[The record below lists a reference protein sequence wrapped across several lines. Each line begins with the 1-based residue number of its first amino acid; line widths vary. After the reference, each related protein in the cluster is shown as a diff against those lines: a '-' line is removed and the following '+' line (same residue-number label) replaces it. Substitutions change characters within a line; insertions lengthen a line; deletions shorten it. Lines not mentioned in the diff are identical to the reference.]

1 MATAT
6 NSDGNEIQ
14 LTLSVAISD
23 AITSWTDVACSYE
36 TETEKTL
43 EILGQ
48 YFLTRNQFIASD
60 AEIKY
65 YIEKGLSAKDRLTLE
80 QSAEFL
86 NERNKSPEK
95 KQLMETRNNVKR
107 KIVKI
112 FNRLLLELFPS
123 FLPPSTHQ
131 TPPKMKPLKTPAK
144 DESDADTIPYPANE
158 DNDDDEITT
167 ETEEEPFDEE
177 LLSNLNL
184 TEIAPKFTRSRYG
197 NATAS
202 VPQDLFETPLNA
214 LMLLEGALKTMKGKV
229 IFEPCCGNGRIV
241 KFLLER
247 GFTVIGRDL
256 YSTEVKH
263 DYLIEDDPVYD
274 VLLTNPPFALK
285 HQFFEKAMNSGKPF
299 IMLLPL
305 QFLTPKCSFENIKRC
320 KIDIM
325 IMNPSPVFLN
335 GDVERQVG
343 DCGWMFVNMGNST
356 GGHFTV
362 ERLPD
367 L

>member
-1 MATAT
+1 MSTAT
-6 NSDGNEIQ
+6 NSDGTEIQ
-14 LTLSVAISD
+14 LTLSLAISD
-23 AITSWTDVACSYE
+23 AITEWTDVACSYE

-65 YIEKGLSAKDRLTLE
+65 YIEKGLKEKDRDILK

-95 KQLMETRNNVKR
+95 KQLMESRNLVKR

-112 FNRLLLELFPS
+112 FNRLLQELFPS
-123 FLPPSTHQ
+123 FLPPPEPH
-131 TPPKMKPLKTPAK
+131 LKTPVKTPKPAK
-144 DESDADTIPYPANE
+144 DETDADTIPYPTNE
-158 DNDDDEITT
+158 DTDDEMTPT
-167 ETEEEPFDEE
+167 SGTPEEPFDEE

-184 TEIAPKFTRSRYG
+184 NERIDPKFTRSRYG
-197 NATAS
+197 NATS
-202 VPQDLFETPLNA
+202 SLPQDLFETPLNA
-214 LMLLEGALKTMKGKV
+214 LKLLEGVLKTMEGKV

-241 KFLLER
+241 KFLEER

-263 DYLIEDDPVYD
+263 DYLIEDDPEYD

-285 HQFFEKAMNSGKPF
+285 HQFFEKAMSSGKPF

-343 DCGWMFVNMGNST
+343 DCGWFFVNIGNST

-362 ERLPD
+362 ERL
-367 L
+367 